1 MFIQIF
7 LSCLFAPF
15 VTGTTGE
22 VFAIIVSSSRYWFN
36 YRHTS
41 NALAIYKSLRD
52 RNVSDD
58 HILLFLA
65 EQHACDAR
73 NSMRAG
79 RIVNGRDQSGWIDSE
94 DSNVLLNDIEVDYS
108 GLECCQESVLRAITG
123 RHHPST
129 PTNRRFPDSMGPSS
143 TLLLYFTGHGGN
155 GFLKFHDF
163 EEMSY
168 PELAA
173 ALFDARASGRFGRAI
188 VIADTCQA
196 ESIGFGLGVKMNKD
210 EDRNWKKE
218 VFAEFSFLEGII
230 GGGESDP
237 DGGLFHVPGVVV
249 LASSVTGQ
257 NSYAIQHDD
266 DLGLSP
272 ADGLTHELYKILINN
287 IKTFASRERLKHN
300 TNTILKDLLDL
311 SHKVSSTININGK
324 AHVPLLTNGESN
336 EINAF
341 DIPLSSYFDFQ
352 GKVALMD

>member
-1 MFIQIF
+1 M
-7 LSCLFAPF
+7 
-15 VTGTTGE
+15 
-22 VFAIIVSSSRYWFN
+22 FAIIVSSSRYWFN

-79 RIVNGRDQSGWIDSE
+79 QIVNGREQSAWIDSE
-94 DSNVLLNDIEVDYS
+94 DSNVLSNDIEVDYS

-123 RHHPST
+123 RHHPNT
-129 PTNRRFPDSMGPSS
+129 PSNRRFPDSMGPSS
-143 TLLLYFTGHGGN
+143 TLLLYLTGHGGN

-173 ALFDARASGRFGRAI
+173 ALFDARARGRFGGAL

-196 ESIGFGLGVKMNKD
+196 ESIAFGLGVKVNKD
-210 EDRNWKKE
+210 EEWNWKKD
-218 VFAEFSFLEGII
+218 VFGEFSFLEFSFLEGIV
-230 GGGESDP
+230 GGGECDP
-237 DGGLFHVPGVVV
+237 DGGMFHVPGVVV

-287 IKTFASRERLKHN
+287 IKTFASSERLKHN
-300 TNTILKDLLDL
+300 TNTILNDLLDL

-341 DIPLSSYFDFQ
+341 DIPLRSYFDCQ
-352 GKVALMD
+352 GKVALID